1 MNDEYYFNLI
11 AGNIIFIV
19 CMPISMDMRCLYTM
33 DEGRKAE
40 WKMLN
45 CLMLFW
51 DHISSIIVLW
61 MKLYL
66 LFVFIFILERIHKFK
81 YWYKSTWICHSFI
94 KSFVQFV
101 VWSLIADSC
110 HIMSISICRE
120 LIYWIII
127 IMIHIHV
134 LWMHIMLRDDRGHG
148 KAKNNMLCVCLSWN
162 AWKCNQY

>member
-19 CMPISMDMRCLYTM
+19 CMPISMDMRCLYAM
-33 DEGRKAE
+33 DGGRKAE

-81 YWYKSTWICHSFI
+81 YWYKSTWICHSSI
-94 KSFVQFV
+94 KSFVQSAVCCLV
-101 VWSLIADSC
+101 VDRC
-110 HIMSISICRE
+110 HIMSIGVCRE
-120 LIYWIII
+120 LMYWIIIII
-127 IMIHIHV
+127 IMIHIHI
-134 LWMHIMLRDDRGHG
+134 LCMHIMLRDERGHE
-148 KAKNNMLCVCLSWN
+148 KEKNIILCVCLSRI
-162 AWKCNQY
+162 A